1 MRNSLFARSR
11 FAFFTTGM
19 LLAAFG
25 TAARANVI
33 VGLAPASALASSNDT
48 AGQTIVFSPGAPNAN
63 NSIQPAT
70 PTTDAQRAAGLTMNL
85 TITPTA
91 ADLTGTRLLMEIGGS
106 ANGTGLFLVNGVP
119 TLVSKQASN
128 ASVVPNS
135 ANDTDLSDNTLT
147 VQHNGP
153 ALQAGSTYT
162 VGAILRFRGDGTA
175 ANPYQDASATLAV
188 DSSGNGSAVSVTD
201 FVLTDATTN
210 GINWSGNRSIS
221 VKTKTTGAGT
231 NTNPNIGYLGGTHE
245 DATAVTPNG
254 LAFFAGTRD
263 TNIDGVQDFQGATAD
278 GYLWNQT
285 GLVPEPGAL
294 SVLAVAALAGTRR
307 RRRS

>member
-1 MRNSLFARSR
+1 MRNRSFTRSKFVIAATASLFA
-11 FAFFTTGM
+11 G
-19 LLAAFG
+19 LG
-25 TAARANVI
+25 TAASANIV
-33 VGLAPASALASSNDT
+33 VGLAPGSALLSSNDT
-48 AGQTIVFSPGAPNAN
+48 AGQTVVFSPGAPDAN
-63 NSIQPAT
+63 NSVQIAT

-106 ANGTGLFLVNGVP
+106 ANGTGFFLVNGVP

-128 ASVVPNS
+128 ANVVPNS
-135 ANDTDLSDNTLT
+135 ANDTDLADNTLT
-147 VQHNGP
+147 LQHNGP

-175 ANPYQDASATLAV
+175 ASPYQDASATLAV
-188 DSSGNGSAVSVTD
+188 DASNNGSAVSVTD

-210 GINWSGNRSIS
+210 GINWSGNRTVS

-285 GLVPEPGAL
+285 GSVPEPGAL
-294 SVLAVAALAGTRR
+294 GVLGVAAVLAVRR
-307 RRRS
+307 RR